1 MDHLKGL
8 NITAEERVANLMAFS
23 TFQNLGI
30 FKVGQGW
37 FSDAMCVLADIVFY
51 FVPEYLL
58 GPRLVPMLITL
69 LILAHMA
76 LPVFHA
82 FSYYIV
88 YSFFKVHIC
97 DIYGLGA
104 QGVRMA
110 GVGTGGAP
118 TASNGGTLNA
128 PLLEHQDTVVYEGT
142 ATMSRA
148 GGQYKPRLCQKCQL
162 AYEENGG
169 AIYRCTSTPLLKP
182 IETTC

>member
-1 MDHLKGL
+1 MDVQRALF
-8 NITAEERVANLMAFS
+8 A
-23 TFQNLGI
+23 FQNLGI
-30 FKVGQGW
+30 IKVGEGW

-97 DIYGLGA
+97 DIYGAGA
-104 QGVRMA
+104 QGARCQVYTA
-110 GVGTGGAP
+110 FFLHVADAP
-118 TASNGGTLNA
+118 D
-128 PLLEHQDTVVYEGT
+128 E
-142 ATMSRA
+142 
-148 GGQYKPRLCQKCQL
+148 
-162 AYEENGG
+162 
-169 AIYRCTSTPLLKP
+169 
-182 IETTC
+182 

>member
-1 MDHLKGL
+1 MLL
-8 NITAEERVANLMAFS
+8 NFFCS
-23 TFQNLGI
+23 FFQNLGI
-30 FKVGQGW
+30 IKVGEGW

-97 DIYGLGA
+97 DIYGAGA

-110 GVGTGGAP
+110 GNGSGAGP
-118 TASNGGTLNA
+118 SASNGANMNA
-128 PLLEHQDTVVYEGT
+128 PLLENHDTVVYEG
-142 ATMSRA
+142 ATMCRG

>member
-1 MDHLKGL
+1 MG
-8 NITAEERVANLMAFS
+8 E
-23 TFQNLGI
+23 
-30 FKVGQGW
+30 GW

-69 LILAHMA
+69 LVLAHMA

-82 FSYYIV
+82 FSFYVIYC
-88 YSFFKVHIC
+88 FFKIHIC
-97 DIYGLGA
+97 DIYSEGARLGA
-104 QGVRMA
+104 ANAPSRSD
-110 GVGTGGAP
+110 GGAHD
-118 TASNGGTLNA
+118 A
-128 PLLEHQDTVVYEGT
+128 PLLLNHDTIVYET
-142 ATMSRA
+142 ATMGRCG
-148 GGQYKPRLCQKCQL
+148 GGQGKPRLCLKCQM